1 MVSKLTNQIEEGLE
15 KRKQLENPLGI
26 TYRDF
31 RFSYSL
37 DYLGKVFNL
46 LSELCSLQNSF
57 DEMDSFAKNCFLRE
71 NAIDELELKDCIR
84 NRIDKFAG
92 DYLPPDFDE
101 NVPFEF

>member
-57 DEMDSFAKNCFLRE
+57 DEMDSFAKNCFLR
-71 NAIDELELKDCIR
+71 
-84 NRIDKFAG
+84 
-92 DYLPPDFDE
+92 
-101 NVPFEF
+101 